1 MNIQLDAFIC
11 YTELVPDC
19 ALGEAFEYDRSTNI
33 LLLERVYAGGPALD
47 AAMLCFGNRLV
58 GVNEASIPYNRN
70 ILSSF
75 AAGSYALEY
84 NHCGRQVAKYRCGM
98 MDSEIAEFASVCR
111 TASLTTAA
119 DEYDRGGYAL
129 SPVPTAWPGDV
140 VWAKYYDDYRFVAV
154 RGLGTDFAFEAS
166 ASAPFYASAT
176 GLLTGMYT
184 GSGYEA
190 YYYDSEGRE
199 VQRYATGYN
208 RGRRCTAYN
217 YDGTIASRTYSY
229 KESYL
234 PDMEEV
240 YAYDSCGRLTSTTIR
255 VDKAVPVLNP
265 AAGQDAAD
273 SEATD
278 AASPAA
284 SSLWATAVIR
294 REYDAIGRLARLRHG
309 DAAVTEYSYDVHSW
323 PVSQQTTYGAA
334 ANTSSIGYTLEYAPC
349 YNGNISKRTWDEGD
363 YAYSYDALNRLE
375 SAVFTPAEGLADR
388 PGIERDRIPDFSVY
402 YSYDLRGNTTNVVRY
417 GVVDAISD
425 LDRIETFGTLDELS
439 CAYDGNRLSN
449 VTAITDALPFDGVTG
464 LHADGEF
471 ELAYNDAGDM
481 VSDASRGLLYTRW
494 NADGHP
500 MQYDL
505 EGGHRQLLG
514 WDAFGNHL
522 YTSYETS
529 VAPVSVGSLPG
540 RTRRTSLR
548 AYSGDGHILRG
559 GAGNSAAD
567 TLEMLRFAGGYF
579 DADLVP
585 HYYVTDYLGSNIAVI
600 RSDGALVQSATYY
613 PYGTPHRAPKNL
625 TAVSTTNSYLFG
637 GKELMTQDALDEYL
651 YGARTYLPA
660 ATIFSSI
667 DPLCEK
673 YYHLSPYV
681 FCAANPIRYVDPSGA
696 RIFLSQDM
704 NLKQIFTVLLDLQR
718 LTDDKLVYQTQ
729 SDGRRMIKIAKLGK
743 GKHTAGTNLI
753 RRLNTSSKNVTI
765 TYDQLSK
772 EKTNTFRHKAIN
784 VNNATNGTGSDA
796 KVNYSSTQKVD
807 VTTSN
812 AAGRQP
818 TKQMTPSHI
827 CIAHEL
833 IHSLHSIDGTLS
845 KEPKENYLYFFQGMP
860 IKVDATPEE
869 LRTVGLLYVF
879 PGDITENDIRREQQ
893 LGYRLNYGEQ

>member
-33 LLLERVYAGGPALD
+33 LLLERVYAGGPGLD

-58 GVNEASIPYNRN
+58 GVNEASIPCNRN

-84 NHCGRQVAKYRCGM
+84 DHCGRQVAKYCCGM

-111 TASLTTAA
+111 TASLTTSA

-140 VWAKYYDDYRFVAV
+140 VWAKYYDGYDFVSV
-154 RGLGTDFAFEAS
+154 RGLGAAFAFEAT
-166 ASAPFYASAT
+166 AAAPAYAFAK

-184 GSGYEA
+184 GAGHEV
-190 YYYDSEGRE
+190 YYYDGVGRE
-199 VQRYATGYN
+199 IQRYATGFN
-208 RGRRCTAYN
+208 RGRRSSVYN
-217 YDGTIASRTYSY
+217 YDGSLARQTFSY
-229 KESYL
+229 PPGSGL
-234 PDMEEV
+234 GDMEKV
-240 YAYDSCGRLTSTTIR
+240 YTHDRCGRLVSSVVRVSKALRMDTTLIS
-255 VDKAVPVLNP
+255 L
-265 AAGQDAAD
+265 
-273 SEATD
+273 
-278 AASPAA
+278 A
-284 SSLWATAVIR
+284 SSSSLASLPGSAISPSSWAEASLT
-294 REYDAIGRLARLRHG
+294 REYDAIGRLARVNHG
-309 DAAVTEYSYDVHSW
+309 SGAAVTSYGYDVHGW
-323 PVSQQTTYGAA
+323 IVSQSTAM
-334 ANTSSIGYTLEYAPC
+334 SSGKTVSYALEYAPC
-349 YNGNISKRTWDEGD
+349 FNGNVARRVWAEG
-363 YAYSYDALNRLE
+363 AYSYQYDNMNRLSDALFSPGE
-375 SAVFTPAEGLADR
+375 GSSADFT
-388 PGIERDRIPDFSVY
+388 V
-402 YSYDLRGNTTNVVRY
+402 SYAYDSRGNITDIMRNGVIDRTENV
-417 GVVDAISD
+417 
-425 LDRIETFGTLDELS
+425 ETFGELES
-439 CAYDGNRLSN
+439 LTYTYDGGNHITSLS
-449 VTAITDALPFDGVTG
+449 VWSPALPFDGIAG
-464 LHADGEF
+464 LHCNGGFDMT
-471 ELAYNDAGDM
+471 YNAAGDL
-481 VSDASRGLLYTRW
+481 VRDTSRGVLRCLW

-505 EGGHRQLLG
+505 EGGHRHYLY
-514 WDAFGNHL
+514 WDGLGNHL
-522 YTSYETS
+522 YTSYETA
-529 VAPVSVGSLPG
+529 VTPPAAGQIAG
-540 RTRRTSLR
+540 RTRRTSVR
-548 AYSGDGHILRG
+548 AYSGDGHVLRG

-579 DADLVP
+579 DANLVP

-681 FCAANPIRYVDPSGA
+681 FCAANPIRYVDPSGV

>member
-1 MNIQLDAFIC
+1 MNIRLDAFIC

-33 LLLERVYAGGPALD
+33 LLLERVYAGGPGLD

-84 NHCGRQVAKYRCGM
+84 DHCGPQVAKYCCGM

-129 SPVPTAWPGDV
+129 SPVPTAWPGDA

-240 YAYDSCGRLTSTTIR
+240 YVYDSCGRLTSTTIR
-255 VDKAVPVLNP
+255 VDKAVSVPVLNP
-265 AAGQDAAD
+265 AAGQDAVD

-323 PVSQQTTYGAA
+323 PVSQQTTYGMGS
-334 ANTSSIGYTLEYAPC
+334 NSSATAQQTTLGYTLEYAPC
-349 YNGNISKRTWDEGD
+349 YNGNISKRTWAEGD

-402 YSYDLRGNTTNVVRY
+402 YCYDLRGNMTNVVRY
-417 GVVDAISD
+417 GVVDAVSD
-425 LDRIETFGTLDELS
+425 FDRVETFGTLDELS
-439 CAYDGNRLSN
+439 CSYDGNRLSN

-471 ELAYNDAGDM
+471 ELSYNDAGDM
-481 VSDASRGLLYTRW
+481 VSDASRGLLHTRW

-500 MQYDL
+500 M
-505 EGGHRQLLG
+505 
-514 WDAFGNHL
+514 
-522 YTSYETS
+522 
-529 VAPVSVGSLPG
+529 
-540 RTRRTSLR
+540 
-548 AYSGDGHILRG
+548 
-559 GAGNSAAD
+559 
-567 TLEMLRFAGGYF
+567 
-579 DADLVP
+579 
-585 HYYVTDYLGSNIAVI
+585 
-600 RSDGALVQSATYY
+600 
-613 PYGTPHRAPKNL
+613 
-625 TAVSTTNSYLFG
+625 
-637 GKELMTQDALDEYL
+637 
-651 YGARTYLPA
+651 
-660 ATIFSSI
+660 
-667 DPLCEK
+667 
-673 YYHLSPYV
+673 
-681 FCAANPIRYVDPSGA
+681 
-696 RIFLSQDM
+696 
-704 NLKQIFTVLLDLQR
+704 
-718 LTDDKLVYQTQ
+718 
-729 SDGRRMIKIAKLGK
+729 
-743 GKHTAGTNLI
+743 
-753 RRLNTSSKNVTI
+753 
-765 TYDQLSK
+765 
-772 EKTNTFRHKAIN
+772 
-784 VNNATNGTGSDA
+784 
-796 KVNYSSTQKVD
+796 
-807 VTTSN
+807 
-812 AAGRQP
+812 
-818 TKQMTPSHI
+818 
-827 CIAHEL
+827 
-833 IHSLHSIDGTLS
+833 
-845 KEPKENYLYFFQGMP
+845 
-860 IKVDATPEE
+860 
-869 LRTVGLLYVF
+869 
-879 PGDITENDIRREQQ
+879 
-893 LGYRLNYGEQ
+893 